1 MKMIRKLLLAAFC
14 SLILA
19 SCSNAAK
26 VKLGVR
32 SVGPEAD
39 TVRQREH
46 LKIPTVMTEMPA
58 PQVKSTKEK

>member
-1 MKMIRKLLLAAFC
+1 MKMIRKLILAAFC
-14 SLILA
+14 SLIVA

-39 TVRQREH
+39 TVSEREH
-46 LKIPTVMTEMPA
+46 LKIPTIMTEMPV
-58 PQVKSTKEK
+58 PQAKSDMKK

>member
-1 MKMIRKLLLAAFC
+1 MIRKLILAAFC
-14 SLILA
+14 SLIVA

-39 TVRQREH
+39 TVSEREH
-46 LKIPTVMTEMPA
+46 LKIPKVMTEMPV
-58 PQVKSTKEK
+58 PQAKSDMKK